1 MTAQKQGVG
10 VVCGCGCDTV
20 LALAR
25 LGQQGRKEQREVEP
39 TAQAANA
46 PAAEP
51 TVRCWESLKLALQ
64 RVALERA
71 AVVQGCA
78 PVEPT

>member
-1 MTAQKQGVG
+1 MTTLKQGVG

-25 LGQQGRKEQREVEP
+25 LDQQGRKEQREVER
-39 TAQAANA
+39 TAHAANA

-51 TVRCWESLKLALQ
+51 TVRCWESLKLALL
-64 RVALERA
+64 RVALERVA
-71 AVVQGCA
+71 AVQGRA
-78 PVEPT
+78 PVEPA